1 MNRVII
7 LSIRKRL
14 ILTNIG
20 MIVIPIICFFA
31 VEIMLGYVFFVIN
44 NGKPT
49 GRELELFIRVR
60 FILMIIIFALTNG
73 LLTYLVSRS
82 ILTPINKLS
91 IAAKKIS
98 KGDLEY
104 SIQSNKKDELGELTN
119 TFEAM
124 RIKLKDAKE
133 AQLQYEQNRQELIAS
148 ISHDLKTPLTSIKG
162 YITGI
167 QDGVAHTPEKLKKY
181 LDTIY
186 KTANDMDELIDELF
200 LYSKLDL
207 QKVPFHFEKVD
218 LYTFFADFVDE
229 LSFHL
234 EKEQG
239 TAMLVANREDSY
251 LVKADRDK
259 LKRAVTNIV
268 QNSLKYINKNKKK
281 IKVFLTSEPNH
292 VTVEIRDNGMGIKKE
307 DLPHIFESFYRI
319 DTSRNSSTGGSGLG
333 LSIVK
338 KIIEGHDGHVW
349 TQSELEKGTSI
360 YFTLKKVT

>member
-1 MNRVII
+1 M
-7 LSIRKRL
+7 
-14 ILTNIG
+14 
-20 MIVIPIICFFA
+20 P
-31 VEIMLGYVFFVIN
+31 
-44 NGKPT
+44 
-49 GRELELFIRVR
+49 
-60 FILMIIIFALTNG
+60 
-73 LLTYLVSRS
+73 
-82 ILTPINKLS
+82 
-91 IAAKKIS
+91 
-98 KGDLEY
+98 
-104 SIQSNKKDELGELTN
+104 
-119 TFEAM
+119 
-124 RIKLKDAKE
+124 
-133 AQLQYEQNRQELIAS
+133 
-148 ISHDLKTPLTSIKG
+148 
-162 YITGI
+162 
-167 QDGVAHTPEKLKKY
+167 
-181 LDTIY
+181 
-186 KTANDMDELIDELF
+186 
-200 LYSKLDL
+200 
-207 QKVPFHFEKVD
+207 
-218 LYTFFADFVDE
+218 DFVDE

-349 TQSELEKGTSI
+349 AQSELEKGTSI